1 MAWNEF
7 NTKLFSTFKKC
18 FSIFSIRVY
27 LQDGGDVLL
36 AVEGQVIHGQFL
48 KFVGHDVERLAG
60 FALQQQTRKLLQHHF
75 GQTDVADLETTPKG
89 PHVLT
94 AEIQRVLAEERGFAS
109 ARRPSEHRQFATTVA
124 LEQIRQDGEATP
136 TDARHFAALRDLF
149 VNFFPKIAKNG
160 VWFFLNLISIWF

>member
-1 MAWNEF
+1 M
-7 NTKLFSTFKKC
+7 
-18 FSIFSIRVY
+18 
-27 LQDGGDVLL
+27 
-36 AVEGQVIHGQFL
+36 EGQVIHGQFL

-160 VWFFLNLISIWF
+160 V